1 MELMKQPH
9 PIMNTLRFLLMVS
22 VLFSALTGCK
32 KDDGTTPT
40 PTASSQTDLLVA
52 NNWRTV
58 RVTTPDGQEI
68 NRSRLNLATQVLYD
82 LNMQF
87 RKDGS
92 VRALD
97 PGQSNSVINGGSW
110 KLATD
115 NQSID
120 VDVSGFK
127 GNFPIIE
134 LSKSKLILRQNAPVD
149 GKTADINLEF
159 NPTL

>member
-1 MELMKQPH
+1 
-9 PIMNTLRFLLMVS
+9 MNTIRLLLVCT
-22 VLFSALTGCK
+22 ALLITLTHCK
-32 KDDGTTPT
+32 KDDGATPT
-40 PTASSQTDLLVA
+40 EASQTDLLVA

-58 RVTTPDGQEI
+58 QVSTPDGQAI
-68 NRSRLNLATQVLYD
+68 NKSRLNLATQVLYD

-87 RKDGS
+87 RNDGT

-97 PGQSNSVINGGSW
+97 PKQSNSVVNGGTW

-127 GNFPIIE
+127 GNFPIIQ
-134 LSKSKLILRQNAPVD
+134 LTKNKLILRQRAPVD
-149 GKTADINLEF
+149 GKDSDINLEF
-159 NPTL
+159 DPTL